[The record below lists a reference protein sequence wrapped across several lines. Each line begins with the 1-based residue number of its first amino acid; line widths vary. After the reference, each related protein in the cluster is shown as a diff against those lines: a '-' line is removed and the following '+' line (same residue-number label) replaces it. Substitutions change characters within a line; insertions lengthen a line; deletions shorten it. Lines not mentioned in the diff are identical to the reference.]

1 MSQVSIE
8 DVLSFWLGAPATTGP
23 RLMEKFRRWYQGG
36 PALDLEIDTR
46 FGGLVERALDGG
58 LEHWA
63 ESRRGRLALVIL
75 LDQWT
80 RNLYRGSPRTYAG
93 DVRALELA
101 LRMLELGDLAAL
113 SEEEQLF
120 AIMPLVHAE
129 DLAMQDQGVV
139 LAERIAGRASL
150 PELEAAWAV
159 GAARTRHYRS
169 IIAQFGRFPH
179 RNAVLG
185 RRSTPEELAFLRA
198 EEGAPSP
205 LAAANTTP

>member
-1 MSQVSIE
+1 MSQAIIE
-8 DVLSFWLGAPATTGP
+8 DVLSFWLGIPATTGP

-36 PALDLEIDTR
+36 PELDLEIDTR

-93 DVRALELA
+93 DARALELS
-101 LRMLELGDLAAL
+101 LSMIELGDLAVL
-113 SEEEQLF
+113 GEEEQLF

-129 DLAMQDQGVV
+129 DLAMQDEAV
-139 LAERIAGRASL
+139 LLADRIAEGA
-150 PELEAAWAV
+150 PPGELRDAWMV
-159 GAARTRHYRS
+159 GSARTRHYRS
-169 IIAQFGRFPH
+169 IVARFGRFPH

-185 RRSTPEELAFLRA
+185 RRSTAEEVAFLGRLRQS
-198 EEGAPSP
+198 GY
-205 LAAANTTP
+205 